1 MKDKDIK
8 SRTRAGKMDMTEADW
23 TMLVALFL
31 TIWLL
36 MILRYLNI

>member
-1 MKDKDIK
+1 MMSKDIK
-8 SRTRAGKMDMTEADW
+8 SWTRMVPRDMTEADW

-31 TIWLL
+31 TIWIL